1 MIRSKL
7 LFSLLLAGLAL
18 TAVSVA
24 SPANALPSST
34 ICDPHSYGAKVDGV
48 SKDTAAIQAAID
60 ACEQRGG
67 GTVRL
72 SAGTWL
78 SAPIVLKSNITLQLD
93 KGATLLGSSDHQDY
107 PAKTEFRVPGRWSL
121 VSATEATNVSIT
133 GEGVIDG
140 AGESWWQEARAV
152 GEHGVMGS
160 DHTRPRLVVFDHC
173 RHVLVEGVTI
183 QNSPMWQLVPYYS
196 DDVTIRN
203 VRVLAP
209 QHSPNTDAID
219 PFSSSHVVIDH
230 VYADVGDDDVAIK
243 SGKANSEGPDDPS
256 RDITITD
263 CTFLHG
269 HGLSVGSEIAGGAQN
284 IHAERI
290 HFDGTDNGIRI
301 KANRDRGSDVSALT
315 FRDIDMKNVKN
326 AIIISEYYPKILP
339 PDPDPAQPVTRL
351 TPHFHNITLENVTAT
366 DIVSAGA
373 IAGLPEAPIRGV
385 IMKNVRIEAQHGLA
399 ISNARRLRRKSRSR
413 PATDRPSS
421 RRPEG
426 SSRSND
432 GRNAAASPLQNDVG
446 EGWTAVEIFRTHDW
460 FISNH
465 RLRNGGL
472 SRAGSRRIEPAD
484 QPFARSRLNI
494 RRCDHRPAP
503 WV

>member
-1 MIRSKL
+1 LTRSKS
-7 LFSLLLAGLAL
+7 LFSWLLAGLAL
-18 TAVSVA
+18 TAVSMTSSA
-24 SPANALPSST
+24 SAPSPST
-34 ICDPHSYGAKVDGV
+34 TCDPHSYGAKVDGV

-67 GTVRL
+67 GTVKL

-78 SAPIVLKSNITLQLD
+78 SAPIVLKSNITLELD
-93 KGATLLGSSDHQDY
+93 KGTTLLGSSDHQDF
-107 PAKTEFRVPGRWSL
+107 PAKTEFRAPGRQSL
-121 VSATEATNVSIT
+121 VSATDATNVSIT

-140 AGESWWQEARAV
+140 AGESWWQEARTF
-152 GEHGVMGS
+152 GDHGVMGS

-183 QNSPMWQLVPYYS
+183 QNSPMWQVVPYYS

-203 VRVLAP
+203 IKVLAP

-219 PFSSSHVVIDH
+219 PFSSSHVLIDH
-230 VYADVGDDDVAIK
+230 VYADVGDDNVAIK

-269 HGLSVGSEIAGGAQN
+269 HGLSIGSEIAGGAQN
-284 IHAERI
+284 IRAERI

-301 KANRDRGSDVSALT
+301 KANRDRGNDVSSLT

-339 PDPDPAQPVTRL
+339 PDPDPVQPVTRL
-351 TPHFHNITLENVTAT
+351 TPHFHDIALENVTAT

-385 IMKNVRIEAQHGLA
+385 ILKNVRIEAQHGLA
-399 ISNARRLRRKSRSR
+399 ISNADVSGKGVTVQAS
-413 PATDRPSS
+413 D
-421 RRPEG
+421 G
-426 SSRSND
+426 SSIIK
-432 GRNAAASPLQNDVG
+432 AAGGIV
-446 EGWTAVEIFRTHDW
+446 TFR
-460 FISNH
+460 
-465 RLRNGGL
+465 
-472 SRAGSRRIEPAD
+472 
-484 QPFARSRLNI
+484 
-494 RRCDHRPAP
+494 
-503 WV
+503 